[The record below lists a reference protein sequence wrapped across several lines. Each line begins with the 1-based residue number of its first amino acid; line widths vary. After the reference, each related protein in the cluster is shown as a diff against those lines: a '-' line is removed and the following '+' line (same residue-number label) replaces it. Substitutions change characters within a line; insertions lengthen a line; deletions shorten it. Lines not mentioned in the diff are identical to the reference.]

1 MQVFAR
7 LMTYSFPVDETYVL
21 LPSRTTVSFQLFK
34 RSTWLVRMYS
44 VDSTHA
50 FSPGGNSSFGAPSA
64 LLLSQ
69 PYQIGRVATQ
79 RKTMMIP
86 ATRPLLY
93 NAHSVRQ
100 VNTESQAARSR

>member
-1 MQVFAR
+1 M
-7 LMTYSFPVDETYVL
+7 
-21 LPSRTTVSFQLFK
+21 
-34 RSTWLVRMYS
+34 RMYS

-93 NAHSVRQ
+93 NAHSVKQ
-100 VNTESQAARSR
+100 ANTEPQAAQVKVKTKAKAKLRKARYFYPNPLSLP